1 MPSRLPA
8 CPATPTP
15 GVPITTPVAKSERI
29 ATIDVLRGFAVLGIL
44 MVNVQGFARISSAY
58 SNPAAGRLLD
68 AADLWTWAAIYLFF
82 DTKFIS
88 IFSLLFGVGIAI
100 MSERMAGR
108 GLSGTGLH
116 YRRQLWLLVI
126 GLLHAFLIWHGD
138 ILVSYALCGFLLYPL
153 RNLAPR
159 RQLWIGGAA
168 VSAVAILLGLIALAI
183 PYLPEAE
190 RAALMAEW
198 APPQEE
204 IDAEIAAFR
213 GSWTDQLPERASLY
227 GLFMGGVFPF
237 FVFWRAGGLMLVG
250 MALYRL
256 GVVTG
261 ARSAAF
267 YRRMAVLGLA
277 LGLPL
282 SGWGASIMLR
292 PGVEADQAM
301 FPPLLLNYIGSAGVF
316 LGYVALVMLMVKGG
330 WLTSLRRRLEAAGR
344 MALTNYITQS
354 ILCSLVFYGH
364 GLGLFE
370 RVSAPGQAGIVV
382 AIWVLQ
388 LAWSPWWLARFRFG
402 PLEWIWRSATYMEW
416 QPLRV

>member
-1 MPSRLPA
+1 
-8 CPATPTP
+8 
-15 GVPITTPVAKSERI
+15 ITAPVAKSERI
-29 ATIDVLRGFAVLGIL
+29 AAIDVLRGFAVLGIL

-58 SNPAAGRLLD
+58 SNPASGRVLE
-68 AADLWTWAAIYLFF
+68 AADQWTWAAIYLFF

-100 MSERMAGR
+100 MSERMASR

-126 GLLHAFLIWHGD
+126 GLMHAFLIWHGD
-138 ILVSYALCGFLLYPL
+138 VLVAYALCGFLLYPL

-159 RQLWIGGAA
+159 WQLWIGGVA
-168 VSAVAILLGLIALAI
+168 VSVVVVLLGLILLAL
-183 PYLPEAE
+183 PYLPEAD
-190 RAALMAEW
+190 RADLMAEW
-198 APPQEE
+198 AHPQEE

-227 GLFMGGVFPF
+227 LLGIGSVFPF
-237 FVFWRAGGLMLVG
+237 YVFWRAGGLMLVG

-261 ARSAAF
+261 ARSAVF

-277 LGLPL
+277 TGLPL
-282 SGWGASIMLR
+282 CVWGASAMVR
-292 PGVEADQAM
+292 PGVESDQVM
-301 FPPLLLNYIGSAGVF
+301 FSTLLLNYVGSIGVF
-316 LGYVALVMLMVKGG
+316 LGYVALVILMVKGG
-330 WLTSLRRRLEAAGR
+330 WLSWLRRRLEAAGR
-344 MALTNYITQS
+344 MALTNYISQS
-354 ILCSLVFYGH
+354 IICSLIFYGH

-370 RVSAPGQAGIVV
+370 RVSALGQVGVVV
-382 AIWVLQ
+382 AIWALQ

-402 PLEWIWRSATYMEW
+402 PVEWIWRSATYMKQ
-416 QPLRV
+416 QPMKA

>member
-1 MPSRLPA
+1 MEPALP
-8 CPATPTP
+8 PTRPTP
-15 GVPITTPVAKSERI
+15 NPGGSIPTPVAKSERI
-29 ATIDVLRGFAVLGIL
+29 AAIDVLRGFAVLGIL

-58 SNPAAGRLLD
+58 SNPASGRVLE
-68 AADLWTWAAIYLFF
+68 AADQWTWAAIYLFF

-108 GLSGTGLH
+108 GISGTGLH
-116 YRRQLWLLVI
+116 YRRQFWLLVI
-126 GLLHAFLIWHGD
+126 GLMHAFLIWHGD
-138 ILVSYALCGFLLYPL
+138 VLVAYALCGFLLYPL

-168 VSAVAILLGLIALAI
+168 VSVVVVLLGLILLAL

-190 RAALMAEW
+190 RATIMAEW

-227 GLFMGGVFPF
+227 LLALGGVFPF
-237 FVFWRAGGLMLVG
+237 YVFWRAGGLMLVG

-256 GVVTG
+256 DVITG
-261 ARSAAF
+261 ARSTAF
-267 YRRMAVLGLA
+267 YRRMAVLGFA

-282 SGWGASIMLR
+282 SGWGSSIMLR
-292 PGVEADQAM
+292 PGVEADQAIY
-301 FPPLLLNYIGSAGVF
+301 PPLLLNYVGSVGVF
-316 LGYVALVMLMVKGG
+316 LGYVALVILMVKGG
-330 WLTSLRRRLEAAGR
+330 WLSWLRRRLEAAGR

-354 ILCSLVFYGH
+354 IICSLLFYGH

-370 RVSAPGQAGIVV
+370 RVSALGQVGIVV
-382 AIWVLQ
+382 AIWALQ

-416 QPLRV
+416 QPMRI